1 MSFLPQRYRKNET
14 KNRPQDPSVCVNL
27 GESPRQSTNF
37 SGTRF
42 RFRNVQKN
50 HIIYIDISQIEK
62 GSHWLSE
69 KTFNNSF
76 LTSSFNHKAQVQT
89 KRLKYI
95 QTYNFYQLHVYIF
108 QYIIDAELYP
118 KRKRIF
124 HRDAFLK
131 LCSSDFGQVLRVEQ
145 DTGLKFQCSLAM
157 TEGPEGHP
165 PRHRNEKNCMPPKI
179 LAPQK
184 WCHPKCGM

>member
-1 MSFLPQRYRKNET
+1 MKPY
-14 KNRPQDPSVCVNL
+14 RPQDPSVCVNL

-76 LTSSFNHKAQVQT
+76 LTSSFNHNAQVQT

-95 QTYNFYQLHVYIF
+95 QTYNLFYQLHVYIF
-108 QYIIDAELYP
+108 QYIIDAEVYP

-131 LCSSDFGQVLRVEQ
+131 LISSDFSGGPPGRTGHWVEVPMFPG
-145 DTGLKFQCSLAM
+145 DDG
-157 TEGPEGHP
+157 GPGGPP
-165 PRHRNEKNCMPPKI
+165 PRPPKMV
-179 LAPQK
+179 PSMRNVRMQ
-184 WCHPKCGM
+184 